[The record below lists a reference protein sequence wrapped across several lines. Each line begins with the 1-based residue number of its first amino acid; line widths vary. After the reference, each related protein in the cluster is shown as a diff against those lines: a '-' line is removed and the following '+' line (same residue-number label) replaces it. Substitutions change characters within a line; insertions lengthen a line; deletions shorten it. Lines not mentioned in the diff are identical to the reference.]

1 MTMDEKGDS
10 PGPDFEEV
18 SIVAQFLTLG
28 MTMAGTVGAGVVLG
42 IVVDSAAHSAP
53 IGLLAGLF
61 LGSVGAATALVA
73 LLRRWK

>member
-10 PGPDFEEV
+10 PSPDFEEV

>member
-1 MTMDEKGDS
+1 MSESEQEGQSTSGI
-10 PGPDFEEV
+10 EEV
-18 SIVAQFLTLG
+18 SMVAQFLTLG
-28 MTMAGTVGAGVVLG
+28 TTMAGTVGSGVVVG
-42 IVVDSAAHSAP
+42 ILVDSAAGSAP

>member
-1 MTMDEKGDS
+1 MTQEEEGAPS
-10 PGPDFEEV
+10 GPDFEEV
-18 SIVAQFLTLG
+18 SLVAQFLTLG

-42 IVVDSAAHSAP
+42 IVVDSAANSAP

>member
-1 MTMDEKGDS
+1 MTDS
-10 PGPDFEEV
+10 EQDSTSGHDLEEV

-28 MTMAGTVGAGVVLG
+28 MTMAATVGAGVVLG
-42 IVVDSAAHSAP
+42 IVIDSAANSAP
-53 IGLLAGLF
+53 VGLLAGLF

>member
-1 MTMDEKGDS
+1 MTDQEHEGHAA
-10 PGPDFEEV
+10 PDLEEV
-18 SIVAQFLTLG
+18 SMVAQFLTLG
-28 MTMAGTVGAGVVLG
+28 TTMAGTVGAGVVVG
-42 IVVDSAAHSAP
+42 ILIDSAAGSAP

>member
-1 MTMDEKGDS
+1 MTDRDKDS
-10 PGPDFEEV
+10 SSGSDFEEV
-18 SIVAQFLTLG
+18 SMVAQFLTLG
-28 MTMAGTVGAGVVLG
+28 TTMAGTVGAGVVLG
-42 IVVDSAAHSAP
+42 IVIDSAAHSAP

>member
-1 MTMDEKGDS
+1 MTDPEKDS
-10 PGPDFEEV
+10 SSGPDLEEV
-18 SIVAQFLTLG
+18 SMVAQFLTLG
-28 MTMAGTVGAGVVLG
+28 TTMAGTVGAGVVLG
-42 IVVDSAAHSAP
+42 IIVDSAAHSAP